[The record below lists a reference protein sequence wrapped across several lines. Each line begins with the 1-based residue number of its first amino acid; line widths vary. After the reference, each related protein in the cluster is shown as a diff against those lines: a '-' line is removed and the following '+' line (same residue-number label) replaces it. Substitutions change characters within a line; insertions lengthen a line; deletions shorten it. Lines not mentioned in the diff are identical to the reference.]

1 MNKTTEKITYTNPR
15 TYGVINWWGLWTLY
29 KREVKRFMNV
39 YLQTLVAPIITGV
52 LFLSV
57 FHLALNRAVIEVNG
71 VPFTQFIAT
80 GIISMG
86 ILQQAFANSSSSLGI
101 AKMQGNLDDLFM
113 VPLSERELLLGF
125 VMGGVTR
132 GVLLGFI
139 NYLVFIPVLDI
150 YPIYMGYVFVF
161 AILGS
166 VFMSL
171 AGVITGIW
179 AEKYDQMA
187 LITNFLITP
196 LAFLSGTFYSIERL
210 PDMLKLF
217 TSWNPFFHMI
227 DGFRFGVLGITDL
240 NAHISATFLLA
251 VCILLWLVASKM
263 LRNGYKIKS

>member
-1 MNKTTEKITYTNPR
+1 
-15 TYGVINWWGLWTLY
+15 
-29 KREVKRFMNV
+29 MNV

-57 FHLALNRAVIEVNG
+57 FHLALNRAVIEING

-113 VPLSERELLLGF
+113 VPLSERELLAGF
-125 VMGGVTR
+125 VLGGVTR
-132 GVLLGFI
+132 GVMLGAL
-139 NYLVFIPVLDI
+139 NYLVFVPVLDI
-150 YPIYMGYVFVF
+150 YPMFMGYVFVF

-210 PDMLKLF
+210 PDALKLF

-227 DGFRFGVLGITDL
+227 DGFRYGVLGITDL
-240 NAHISATFLLA
+240 NAHISAGFLLA
-251 VCILLWLVASKM
+251 VCILLWMIASKM
-263 LRNGYKIKS
+263 LRTGYKIKS